1 MHSCPTIFCYLCSVN
16 NIPHIVAFTG
26 HRTYDGSANAQLLA
40 TIRELYTEGA
50 RHFRVGMA
58 EGFDLAAASAVL
70 VARNKHADIELEVFI
85 PWRGFEQTFS
95 ESNRRLYSLIVERAT
110 QIHYIAESYYHG
122 VYQERNEKMVDG
134 ADYVIAWWNGKPSG
148 TANTVRYARNVGCPV
163 KNIYADEQLELD
175 I

>member
-1 MHSCPTIFCYLCSVN
+1 MFDIFLYLCTMNDSK
-16 NIPHIVAFTG
+16 PHTTIAFTG
-26 HRTYDGSANAQLLA
+26 HRHYNRSHDCAIIECLEQLVA
-40 TIRELYTEGA
+40 SGA
-50 RHFRVGMA
+50 RVFRVGMA
-58 EGFDLAAASAVL
+58 EGFDLAAACTVL
-70 VARNKHADIELEVFI
+70 LLQSKYPDIELEAFI

-110 QIHYIAESYYHG
+110 QIHYIAEGYYHG

-148 TANTVRYARNVGCPV
+148 TANTVRYARMVGCPV
-163 KNIYADEQLELD
+163 KNIFDSQQLELD

>member
-1 MHSCPTIFCYLCSVN
+1 MITTT
-16 NIPHIVAFTG
+16 HIVAFTG
-26 HRTYDGSANAQLLA
+26 HRTYDGSADAELRA
-40 TIRELYTEGA
+40 TISELYNKGA